1 MGWCEVHSISKRSR
15 FHSENT
21 SNVFPPHYA
30 DEILKRN
37 NDHKPSW
44 ICVWG
49 KLGKG
54 NHMIRL
60 DMIIVISLFSICFI
74 FKMFAVQKKTKSRCF
89 QFLWFEER
97 YQNAPFSSRIGVDGS
112 PSRRNKVL
120 QHSVKRPKTVNRIWC
135 ISSLGK
141 ASTWKLI
148 KICSVNRKGK

>member
-1 MGWCEVHSISKRSR
+1 MLDQRNLKTDG
-15 FHSENT
+15 FHSET
-21 SNVFPPHYA
+21 DIKCFPSTLRWRNFKTQKWSQA
-30 DEILKRN
+30 ILNLCLRKTRE
-37 NDHKPSW
+37 
-44 ICVWG
+44 G
-49 KLGKG
+49 KS
-54 NHMIRL
+54 HMIRL

-74 FKMFAVQKKTKSRCF
+74 FKMFSVQKKTKSRCF

-141 ASTWKLI
+141 APTWPWKLI